1 MMTAIGRLGYRWVN
15 VYDDRWECEGEDLPR
30 LVIPANK
37 SYRPGRYRIGTVC
50 TDGGLKRLEGVR
62 ASKGTGRYV
71 WVGTPLLANMAMA
84 GVRVFTITNYGD
96 VISQPSEGHM
106 PIVWG
111 HRYEEPLFEGI
122 LSGHYRIEVD
132 SRGRVKNWYRI
143 LKSERW
149 PQRAYNVKQW
159 GDDYKRKMTDGYKVA
174 SADPQGRRRVEVV
187 YLDGECEENA
197 PWTIIRYL
205 RSEGWT
211 TIHKRGNLVRCT
223 GRDAPFLLCGNADW
237 HIRDGV
243 YYVVQEGK
251 NRDYSPLRMVQIA

>member
-1 MMTAIGRLGYRWVN
+1 MMTAIGRLGYKWVN

-37 SYRPGRYRIGTVC
+37 DYRPGRYRIGTLA

-62 ASKGTGRYV
+62 ASKGHGRYV
-71 WVGTPLLANMAMA
+71 WIGTPLVENMRMA
-84 GVRVFTITNYGD
+84 GVKVFSITNYGD

-106 PIVWG
+106 PLVWG
-111 HRYEEPLFEGI
+111 HRYEEPLFDGI
-122 LSGHYRIEVD
+122 LSGHYRIEED
-132 SRGRVKNWYRI
+132 GTWHRI

-159 GDDYKRKMTDGYKVA
+159 GDDYKRKMTDGYRVA
-174 SADPQGRRRVEVV
+174 SADPQGRRRVDVI
-187 YLDGECEENA
+187 YLNGDEEEDA

-211 TIHKRGNLVRCT
+211 MIHKRGNLVRCT
-223 GRDAPFLLCGNADW
+223 GRDAPFLLCGNVDW

-251 NRDYSPLRMVQIA
+251 NRDYSPLRMIQIA

>member
-1 MMTAIGRLGYRWVN
+1 MMTAIGRLGYKWVN
-15 VYDDRWECEGEDLPR
+15 VYDDRWECEGVDLPR

-37 SYRPGRYRIGTVC
+37 DYRPGRYRIGTLS
-50 TDGGLKRLEGVR
+50 TEGGLKRLEGVR

-71 WVGTPLLANMAMA
+71 WIGRPIIENMKSC

-106 PIVWG
+106 PTLWG
-111 HRYEEPLFEGI
+111 HRYEEPLFTGI
-122 LSGHYRIEVD
+122 LSGHYRID
-132 SRGRVKNWYRI
+132 DDGTWYRI

-159 GDDYKRKMTDGYKVA
+159 GDDYKRKMTDGYRIA
-174 SADPQGRRRVEVV
+174 SADPQGRRRVTIE
-187 YLDGECEENA
+187 YIDGDEEENA

-205 RSEGWT
+205 RGEGWT
-211 TIHKRGNLVRCT
+211 MIHKRGNLVRCT

-251 NRDYSPLRMVQIA
+251 NRDYSPLRMIQIA

>member
-1 MMTAIGRLGYRWVN
+1 MMTAIGRLGYKWVN

-30 LVIPANK
+30 LVIKANK
-37 SYRPGRYRIGTVC
+37 SIRPGRYRIGTLAS
-50 TDGGLKRLEGVR
+50 DGGIRRIEGVR
-62 ASKGTGRYV
+62 ASKGHGRYV
-71 WVGTPLLANMAMA
+71 WIGKPIIENMREA
-84 GVRVFTITNYGD
+84 GVSIFTITNYGD

-106 PIVWG
+106 PTVWG
-111 HRYEEPLFEGI
+111 HRYEEPLFEGL
-122 LSGHYRIEVD
+122 LSGHYRIDE
-132 SRGRVKNWYRI
+132 GGFYRI

-159 GDDYKRKMTDGYKVA
+159 GDDYVRKMTDGYKIA
-174 SADPQGRRRVEVV
+174 SADPQGRRRVDVI
-187 YLDGECEENA
+187 YLNGDEEEDA

-211 TIHKRGNLVRCT
+211 MIHKRGGLVRCT
-223 GRDAPFLLCGNADW
+223 GRDAPFLLCGNVDW

-251 NRDYSPLRMVQIA
+251 NRDYSPLRMIQIA

>member
-1 MMTAIGRLGYRWVN
+1 MMTAIGRLGYKWVN

-30 LVIPANK
+30 LVIKANK
-37 SYRPGRYRIGTVC
+37 DYRPGRYRIGTLA
-50 TDGGLKRLEGVR
+50 TDGGIRRIEGVR
-62 ASKGTGRYV
+62 ASKGHGRYV
-71 WVGTPLLANMAMA
+71 WVGKPIIENMREA
-84 GVRVFTITNYGD
+84 GVSIFTITNYGD

-106 PIVWG
+106 PTVWG
-111 HRYEEPLFEGI
+111 HRYEEPLFDGI
-122 LSGHYRIEVD
+122 LSGHYRID
-132 SRGRVKNWYRI
+132 DDGTWYRI

-159 GDDYKRKMTDGYKVA
+159 GDDYVRKMTDGYKIA
-174 SADPQGRRRVEVV
+174 SADPQGRRRVSVV
-187 YLDGECEENA
+187 YLDSEEEERA

-211 TIHKRGNLVRCT
+211 MIHKRGNYVRCT
-223 GRDAPFLLCGNADW
+223 GRDAPFLLCGNVDW

>member
-1 MMTAIGRLGYRWVN
+1 MMTAIGRLGYKWVN
-15 VYDDRWECEGEDLPR
+15 VYDDRWECEGDGLPR

-37 SYRPGRYRIGTVC
+37 DYRPGRYRIGTLA

-62 ASKGTGRYV
+62 ASKGHGRYV
-71 WVGTPLLANMAMA
+71 WIGTPLIENMRMA
-84 GVRVFTITNYGD
+84 GVKVFTITNYGD

-122 LSGHYRIEVD
+122 LSGHYKIDE
-132 SRGRVKNWYRI
+132 SGWHRI

-159 GDDYKRKMTDGYKVA
+159 GDDYKRKMTDGYRVA
-174 SADPQGRRRVEVV
+174 SADPQGRRRVDVI
-187 YLDGECEENA
+187 YLDGEGEENA

-211 TIHKRGNLVRCT
+211 MIHKRGNLVRCT

-251 NRDYSPLRMVQIA
+251 NRDYSPLRMIQIA

>member
-1 MMTAIGRLGYRWVN
+1 MMTAIGRLGYKWVN
-15 VYDDRWECEGEDLPR
+15 VYDDRWECEGVDLPR

-37 SYRPGRYRIGTVC
+37 DYRPGRYRIGTIC
-50 TDGGLKRLEGVR
+50 TEGGLKRLEGVR

-71 WVGTPLLANMAMA
+71 WIGSPIIENMKSC

-111 HRYEEPLFEGI
+111 HRYEEPLFTGI
-122 LSGHYRIEVD
+122 LSGHYRID
-132 SRGRVKNWYRI
+132 DDGTWYRI

-159 GDDYKRKMTDGYKVA
+159 GDDYKRKMTDGYRIA

-187 YLDGECEENA
+187 YLDGEEEENA

-211 TIHKRGNLVRCT
+211 MIHKRGNLVRCT

-251 NRDYSPLRMVQIA
+251 NRDYSPLRMIQIA

>member
-15 VYDDRWECEGEDLPR
+15 VYDDRWECEGDGLPR

-37 SYRPGRYRIGTVC
+37 DYRPGRYRIGTIC

-62 ASKGTGRYV
+62 PSKGHGRYV
-71 WVGTPLLANMAMA
+71 WIGTPLVENMRMA
-84 GVRVFTITNYGD
+84 GVKVFTITNYGD

-122 LSGHYRIEVD
+122 LSGHYRIED
-132 SRGRVKNWYRI
+132 DGTWHRI

-159 GDDYKRKMTDGYKVA
+159 GDDYKRKMTDGYRVA
-174 SADPQGRRRVEVV
+174 SADPQGRRRVDVI
-187 YLDGECEENA
+187 YLDSEGEENA

-211 TIHKRGNLVRCT
+211 MIHKRGHLVRCT
-223 GRDAPFLLCGNADW
+223 GRDAPFLLCGNVDW
-237 HIRDGV
+237 HIKDGV

-251 NRDYSPLRMVQIA
+251 NRDYSPLRMIQIA

>member
-1 MMTAIGRLGYRWVN
+1 MMTAIGRMGYKWVN
-15 VYDDRWECEGEDLPR
+15 VYDDRWECEGIDLPR

-37 SYRPGRYRIGTVC
+37 DYRPGRYRIGTIC

-62 ASKGTGRYV
+62 ASKGHGRYV
-71 WVGTPLLANMAMA
+71 WVGTPLVENMREA
-84 GVRVFTITNYGD
+84 GVEIFTITNYGD

-111 HRYEEPLFEGI
+111 HRYEEPLFTGI
-122 LSGHYRIEVD
+122 LSGHYRIEED
-132 SRGRVKNWYRI
+132 GSWHRI

-159 GDDYKRKMTDGYKVA
+159 GDDYVRKMTDGYKIA
-174 SADPQGRRRVEVV
+174 SADPQGHRRVSIE
-187 YLDGECEENA
+187 YLNGEGEENA

-211 TIHKRGNLVRCT
+211 MIHKRGNLVRCT

-251 NRDYSPLRMVQIA
+251 NRDYSPLRMIQIA